1 VSKVPQN
8 KADLLKALRESK
20 RFTKSELA
28 RQSGLSLSTIN
39 RLEKE
44 PEEWNGVNHRTVEKI
59 GSVLGVGKDYFL
71 LDSDEPTEDSSSAN
85 SRTKATKVSPELV
98 SFFSQMGFV
107 PSSTSN
113 TALKLTQPIKV
124 DDSAPRRA
132 HLQEPWDEQGKCLL
146 ERVRKVYLSWSDGDQ
161 QDRGSL
167 QNMLYDEVDT
177 WADQH
182 GVERDD
188 SQDIAIHGDDP
199 DADDP
204 SNGDPSSAAIITPD
218 TVLYEE
224 YNDLTKWGGVRMQKE
239 GFAGKL
245 INPGSEIK
253 TAKAYVEIDGDFYDR
268 IQAGRK
274 SFYVPC
280 THGNQS
286 NDVSQ
291 HEWVWGADDAGSADQ
306 KPDSK
311 PKKRWIMD
319 FLV

>member
-1 VSKVPQN
+1 MGQN
-8 KADLLKALRESK
+8 QAELLKALRESK
-20 RFTKSELA
+20 RFTKSEFA
-28 RQSGLSLSTIN
+28 RKSGLSLSTVN
-39 RLEKE
+39 RLEKD
-44 PEEWNGVNHRTVEKI
+44 PDEWKGVNHRTVEKI
-59 GSVLGVGKDYFL
+59 GSVLGVGTDYFST
-71 LDSDEPTEDSSSAN
+71 DPDEPSEDPSSAN
-85 SRTKATKVSPELV
+85 SRAKATKVSPELV

-107 PSSTSN
+107 PNSNSN
-113 TALKLTQPIKV
+113 TALKLTQPIKG

-161 QDRGSL
+161 QDRKSL
-167 QNMLYDEVDT
+167 QDMLYDEVDT

-182 GVERDD
+182 GVEQNDA
-188 SQDIAIHGDDP
+188 QDITIHGDDP
-199 DADDP
+199 EADDP
-204 SNGDPSSAAIITPD
+204 GDPSSAAIITPD

-224 YNDLTKWGGVRMQKE
+224 YNNLTKWGGVGMRKE
-239 GFAGKL
+239 GLAGKL

-253 TAKAYVEIDGDFYDR
+253 TAKAYVEIDGDFYDL
-268 IQAGRK
+268 IQTGRK

-291 HEWVWGADDAGSADQ
+291 HGWVWDADDAGSADQ

-311 PKKRWIMD
+311 PKKKGLIDW
-319 FLV
+319 FV